1 MRKGGKD
8 KRKHGWVWTL
18 AGYKTIWE
26 NFLRNKVYYNY
37 FYCCWGVGDWFD
49 WLLLLQINLV
59 FMAWW

>member
-1 MRKGGKD
+1 M
-8 KRKHGWVWTL
+8 

-26 NFLRNKVYYNY
+26 NFLRNKVYYNN
-37 FYCCWGVGDWFD
+37 FYCWGVGDWFD